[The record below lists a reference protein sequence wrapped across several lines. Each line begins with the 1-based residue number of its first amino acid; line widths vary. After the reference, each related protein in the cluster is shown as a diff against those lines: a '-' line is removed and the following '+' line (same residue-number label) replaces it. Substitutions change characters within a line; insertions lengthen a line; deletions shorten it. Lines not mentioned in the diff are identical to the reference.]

1 MESWLTLFVAVTA
14 IAFVIQLLINLALFM
29 QVRKLVANVDRTL
42 DDLRVQIG
50 PTLTRIQV
58 LVDDVSPRITGIVM
72 DASEL
77 TRLARSQAQKVDRV
91 FSETIERLRMQ
102 LIHVDQILTGAMET
116 VEDAGAQLRQTV
128 LGPIAKA
135 TALIRGIQ
143 TGVEFF
149 RTARRNGPPPDSRSE
164 TTQQDEGMFI

>member
-1 MESWLTLFVAVTA
+1 MESWLVVFVAVTA
-14 IAFVIQLLINLALFM
+14 IAFVIQLVINLMLFL
-29 QVRKLVANVDRTL
+29 QVRRLVANVDRTL
-42 DDLRVQIG
+42 GDIRVQIA

-58 LVDDVSPRITGIVM
+58 LVDDVAPRISGIVV

-91 FSETIERLRMQ
+91 FTETIERLRLQ

-116 VEDAGAQLRQTV
+116 MEDAGAQLRETV
-128 LGPIAKA
+128 LGPIARA
-135 TALIRGIQ
+135 TALIRGIK

-149 RTARRNGPPPDSRSE
+149 RSARRNGPRDPQSE
-164 TTQQDEGMFI
+164 TSQQDEGMFI